1 MSLLY
6 DDSIAVEFT
15 KVWPHVEDRVCV
27 RYYLYLG
34 VRDSINRATSDALY
48 F

>member
-15 KVWPHVEDRVCV
+15 KVWPHVEDR
-27 RYYLYLG
+27 YYLYLG
-34 VRDSINRATSDALY
+34 VRGSINRATIDALY